1 MSKNKHT
8 PSSEV
13 DQKKLLDDKV
23 EAARKNNFE
32 DDHVRRVTP
41 NGAQGQ

>member
-1 MSKNKHT
+1 MSQKKYT

-13 DQKKLLDDKV
+13 DQKKLLNDKV
-23 EAARKNNFE
+23 EAARENNFE
-32 DDHVRRVTP
+32 DDHVRRGTP